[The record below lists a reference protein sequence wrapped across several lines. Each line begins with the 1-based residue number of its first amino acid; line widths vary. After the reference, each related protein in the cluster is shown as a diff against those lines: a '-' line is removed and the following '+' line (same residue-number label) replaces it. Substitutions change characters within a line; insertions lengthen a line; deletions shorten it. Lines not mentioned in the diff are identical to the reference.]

1 MRWLERCEECL
12 LSMPFHHWE
21 ERRCGDL
28 EKKMIA
34 WHYLERDK
42 RSFSFIFHV
51 CAHCSLH
58 LSRQGE
64 CHQQQWQKHSPS
76 PAVQAFTG
84 CGCIASNH
92 KFGCTEKTT
101 ITGLVFDTLDSQRT
115 EKRDPMPEVAKSW
128 ILRHVHRSHL
138 QVVRNRW
145 ARLPAM
151 ESFPE
156 IDLRSAFRKL
166 KRPEQNRRCPAKGC
180 GSPRHLRPSSVLW
193 FAWAECQLEMK
204 WYNINEMKWS
214 KMRWNEVKWCEMRWN
229 EVKWGEMK

>member
-28 EKKMIA
+28 EKKIIT

-42 RSFSFIFHV
+42 RSFSTFAPTVLFIWADKASATSSNGRNIPH
-51 CAHCSLH
+51 H
-58 LSRQGE
+58 LRM
-64 CHQQQWQKHSPS
+64 
-76 PAVQAFTG
+76 QAFTG

-92 KFGCTEKTT
+92 KFGCTERTT

-166 KRPEQNRRCPAKGC
+166 KRPEQNRRCPATGC

-214 KMRWNEVKWCEMRWN
+214 KMK
-229 EVKWGEMK
+229 